1 MFTLLCFLYCPTC
14 FDFHLTVDA
23 LRHRLRIRIRNLAAL
38 ECMLRFF
45 FFVLLFLRRGES
57 SLLLLLFVVFGVDL
71 IKMPDATRGIDFAL
85 VFGP

>member
-23 LRHRLRIRIRNLAAL
+23 LRHRLRIRIRILAAL

-45 FFVLLFLRRGES
+45 FSFCFSCDES
-57 SLLLLLFVVFGVDL
+57 SRRFCFAVVFGVDL